1 MHKDTGMMLIVD
13 DEEPIRTSISRKL
26 RAQGYHCAVAADG
39 ETALRKASAQDFD
52 LVVLDV
58 KMPGISGMEVLSR
71 LASDHPNT
79 FVVMLS
85 AVSDTHTAVE
95 AMKLG
100 ACDYLTKPFDLKEVV
115 LRVERALE
123 RRRLLLDNR
132 QYQLLLEEKVEKQT
146 GVIREYCEQTI
157 QALAREDIAVRRLT
171 QLTGSEHSVDLE
183 AMNLRVA
190 RTLAMIAE
198 MHEPYNRGHSE
209 RVSIFANDIA
219 LQLGS
224 SDEFI
229 KNVQLAAIVHDIGKV
244 VIPDHVLFKS
254 GPLTPAEY
262 SQIKQHPKAA
272 VDILRHLH
280 YFGATLAMIESHHE
294 WYNGKGYPRKLRGE
308 DIPLGARIIAVA
320 DAYDAMTSPRPYRTS
335 LSNEDAIKTLRKG
348 ARNQWDPAV
357 VDAFIQ
363 TIKRESRM
371 LESDVVQN
379 HARPRSQTAILVHSK
394 DQLTIEQN
402 DSIHV

>member
-1 MHKDTGMMLIVD
+1 MHKGAGMMLIVD

-26 RAQGYHCAVAADG
+26 RAQGYNCATAADG
-39 ETALRKASAQDFD
+39 EAALRKASAQDFD
-52 LVVLDV
+52 LVVLDI
-58 KMPGISGMEVLSR
+58 KMPGMSGMEVLFR
-71 LASDHPNT
+71 IAIDHPDT
-79 FVVMLS
+79 CVVMLS
-85 AVSDTHTAVE
+85 AVSDIHTAVE
-95 AMKLG
+95 AMRLG
-100 ACDYLTKPFDLKEVV
+100 AYDYLTKPFDLEEMVI
-115 LRVERALE
+115 RVKRALE

-132 QYQLLLEEKVEKQT
+132 QYQLLLEQRVERQT

-171 QLTGSEHSVDLE
+171 QSINSENSVDFE

-190 RTLAMIAE
+190 RTLAVIAE

-229 KNVQLAAIVHDIGKV
+229 KNVRLAAIVHDIGKV
-244 VIPDHVLFKS
+244 VIPDHVLFKA

-262 SQIKQHPKAA
+262 SQVKRHSTAT
-272 VDILRHLH
+272 VDILQHLH

-294 WYNGKGYPRKLRGE
+294 WYNGKGYPRKLSGE

-320 DAYDAMTSPRPYRTS
+320 DAYDAMTSPRPYRSS

-348 ARNQWDPAV
+348 ARKQWDPAV

-363 TIKRESRM
+363 TLKRESRM
-371 LESDVVQN
+371 LESDVV
-379 HARPRSQTAILVHSK
+379 
-394 DQLTIEQN
+394 
-402 DSIHV
+402 

>member
-26 RAQGYHCAVAADG
+26 RAQGYNCATAANG
-39 ETALRKASAQDFD
+39 EAALRKASAQDFD
-52 LVVLDV
+52 LVVLDI
-58 KMPGISGMEVLSR
+58 KMPGMSGMEVLFR
-71 LASDHPNT
+71 IAIDHPDT
-79 FVVMLS
+79 CVVMLS
-85 AVSDTHTAVE
+85 AVSDIRTAVE

-100 ACDYLTKPFDLKEVV
+100 AYDYLTKPFDLEEVV
-115 LRVERALE
+115 IRVERALE

-132 QYQLLLEEKVEKQT
+132 QYQLLLEEKVERQT

-171 QLTGSEHSVDLE
+171 QSISSENRVDFE

-190 RTLAMIAE
+190 RTLAVIAE
-198 MHEPYNRGHSE
+198 THEPYNRGHSE

-229 KNVQLAAIVHDIGKV
+229 KNVRLAAIVHDIGKV
-244 VIPDHVLFKS
+244 VIPDHVLFKA

-262 SQIKQHPKAA
+262 SQVKRHSTAT
-272 VDILRHLH
+272 VDILQHLH
-280 YFGATLAMIESHHE
+280 YFSTTLAMIESHHE
-294 WYNGKGYPRKLRGE
+294 WYNGKGYPRKLSGE

-320 DAYDAMTSPRPYRTS
+320 DAYDAMTSPRPYRSS

-348 ARNQWDPAV
+348 ARKQWAPAV

-363 TIKRESRM
+363 TLKRESRM
-371 LESDVVQN
+371 LESDVVQKQLISGEYSDSGSN
-379 HARPRSQTAILVHSK
+379 LCKTSVANGDPRS
-394 DQLTIEQN
+394 
-402 DSIHV
+402 